1 MAMSGLRLW
10 DPNECHVPDGALLP
24 GLRLPPALRADLA
37 TLQEHC
43 WDEPLTVPPDGLCLL
58 YCYLAALDP
67 EGWQFVERDTL
78 GFIVDQQQ
86 EMILKERAAKL
97 LQQVVACM
105 RDSGATAGAERLER
119 GGYPGH
125 EDLEHY
131 ARTFGVAFLVS
142 PDDAEAFS

>member
-1 MAMSGLRLW
+1 M
-10 DPNECHVPDGALLP
+10 
-24 GLRLPPALRADLA
+24 
-37 TLQEHC
+37 
-43 WDEPLTVPPDGLCLL
+43 
-58 YCYLAALDP
+58 
-67 EGWQFVERDTL
+67 

-86 EMILKERAAKL
+86 EMIWKERAAQL

-142 PDDAEAFS
+142 PNDAEAFPVICGDGPIGFEVRHCYSRDGEGHSAGHFQLNSVPTNMSPPERFYP